1 MTVKHMAIRGA
12 AAGPF
17 SFRRNS
23 SRWRH
28 TGATWKLQIVPV
40 RETRTVIRESIMRK
54 TILTTLA
61 VLSIGGATAGIL
73 VADAQPTQPPS
84 AMESRPPWIGWMHRG
99 QDRRPGDGMRRP
111 RTFALI
117 HPQQDRNLTPPDVQK
132 IAEAFLLW
140 RGNHTWKVVEVAPA
154 ADGGIGF
161 ALATQEG
168 SVIARFTM
176 DPHSARVT
184 RTG

>member
-1 MTVKHMAIRGA
+1 
-12 AAGPF
+12 
-17 SFRRNS
+17 
-23 SRWRH
+23 
-28 TGATWKLQIVPV
+28 
-40 RETRTVIRESIMRK
+40 MRK

-73 VADAQPTQPPS
+73 VANAQPAQPPS
-84 AMESRPPWIGWMHRG
+84 AMEARPPWTGWMHRG
-99 QDRRPGDGMRRP
+99 HDGRQGDGMRRL
-111 RTFALI
+111 RTFTLI
-117 HPQQDRNLTPPDVQK
+117 HPQEDRNLTPPDVQK

-140 RGNHTWKVVEVAPA
+140 RGNHSWKVVELAPA
-154 ADGGIGF
+154 ADGRIGF

>member
-1 MTVKHMAIRGA
+1 M
-12 AAGPF
+12 
-17 SFRRNS
+17 
-23 SRWRH
+23 
-28 TGATWKLQIVPV
+28 Q
-40 RETRTVIRESIMRK
+40 
-54 TILTTLA
+54 
-61 VLSIGGATAGIL
+61 
-73 VADAQPTQPPS
+73 D
-84 AMESRPPWIGWMHRG
+84 RPPWMGWMHRG
-99 QDRRPGDGMRRP
+99 GDRQQRDGMRRL

-117 HPQQDRNLTPPDVQK
+117 YQQEDRNLTPPDVQK

-140 RGNHTWKVVEVAPA
+140 RGNHTWKVVEVAPT

-161 ALATQEG
+161 ALATQDG